1 MTLTREEIQG
11 MKPGKK
17 LNELVMHHIFK
28 MKKEPVGESFT
39 WVYEVDE
46 KIMDWRPHYFNPS
59 ADISAAWE
67 VVEKMRQNK
76 IYLDIRVWPDEYQVL
91 PHQDEN
97 NKLIERWIV
106 QKSSLPEAI
115 GKAALLAVL
124 NL

>member
-46 KIMDWRPHYFNPS
+46 KIMDWRPHYCNPS

>member
-67 VVEKMRQNK
+67 VLEKPEIMDR
-76 IYLDIRVWPDEYQVL
+76 
-91 PHQDEN
+91 HQ
-97 NKLIERWIV
+97 IGVYPTSFGTWIARPYMPGGKDCTV
-106 QKSSLPEAI
+106 QAKTAQEAI
-115 GKAALLAVL
+115 CKCVLLAVL
-124 NL
+124 GL

>member
-1 MTLTREEIQG
+1 
-11 MKPGKK
+11 
-17 LNELVMHHIFK
+17 
-28 MKKEPVGESFT
+28 
-39 WVYEVDE
+39 
-46 KIMDWRPHYFNPS
+46 MDWRPHYFNPS

>member
-1 MTLTREEIQG
+1 MPLRREEIQG